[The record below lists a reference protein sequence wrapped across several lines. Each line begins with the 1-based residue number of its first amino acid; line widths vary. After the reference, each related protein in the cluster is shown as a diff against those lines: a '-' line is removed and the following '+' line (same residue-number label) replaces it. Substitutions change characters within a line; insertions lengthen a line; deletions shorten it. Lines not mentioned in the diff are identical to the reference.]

1 MKNGTDNKTLGMT
14 GRTRTAVCSLF
25 LAGGLLGAQAK
36 AAIPS
41 APATI
46 PNRVAAVRA
55 ELNKRVA
62 EAQALGT
69 ESAKLPYA
77 QSEVASWLNWYN
89 WPNWNNWGNWSNW
102 SNWFN
107 F

>member
-1 MKNGTDNKTLGMT
+1 MKKT
-14 GRTRTAVCSLF
+14 VCSLL
-25 LAGGLLGAQAK
+25 LAGGLFGSHAQGAVST
-36 AAIPS
+36 P
-41 APATI
+41 TI

-62 EAQALGT
+62 EAQDLGGVP
-69 ESAKLPYA
+69 KLPYA
-77 QSEVASWLNWYN
+77 QMEVASWLNWVN
-89 WPNWNNWGNWSNW
+89 WSNWNNWRDWNNWRNWNNW